1 MSTGCTTSTTSHFN
15 DYYYDHH
22 HDHSY
27 CHSDVYHNGPHDCK
41 NSAEPCCT
49 HRCPR
54 PCCEG
59 KWPVEDWNWA
69 VVNSYKYLFIAE
81 KRLTCNYDTLLSKL
95 HYGYKCDI
103 VAEDTVDRVKAARN
117 TIKREIK
124 RYKYKVKCL
133 CTKELRTL
141 FELIERFEKCET
153 AATNVQILTDEN
165 WVKQN
170 LLCASRED
178 WEMYASAL
186 CALLKIEFSLQKDE
200 DTKCNIAF
208 EITKSQQFCD
218 FIISLAV
225 VEAACKMGL
234 QFDVEKQQCKIE
246 WELLLEK
253 NPTCNL
259 ELKTYISCKEQ
270 GITYDLIQLLID
282 AGLDIQSVDGELF
295 ILGLLQS
302 YKLNSLSF
310 SGIPARTEETESF
323 YSDPKAFVERYLRE
337 YHLSELMIKKIIEK

>member
-1 MSTGCTTSTTSHFN
+1 MS
-15 DYYYDHH
+15 
-22 HDHSY
+22 
-27 CHSDVYHNGPHDCK
+27 DCK
-41 NSAEPCCT
+41 QKEIIPSSQNTCKGGK
-49 HRCPR
+49 CPK
-54 PCCEG
+54 PCCE
-59 KWPVEDWNWA
+59 KDWLIEDINWA
-69 VVNSYKYLFIAE
+69 VVNAYKYLYVVE
-81 KRLTCNYDTLLSKL
+81 KRLLCSYTDLLAKL
-95 HYGYKCDI
+95 HYGYQCDAA
-103 VAEDTVDRVKAARN
+103 AERSIDKARLLRDSV
-117 TIKREIK
+117 KRELR
-124 RYKYKVKCL
+124 RYKYKVRCL
-133 CTKELRTL
+133 CKD
-141 FELIERFEKCET
+141 ELIKVFETIERLEKCKI
-153 AATNVQILTDEN
+153 AATHVQIETDEE
-165 WVKQN
+165 WVKRN

-295 ILGLLQS
+295 ILGLLQN

-323 YSDPKAFVERYLRE
+323 YKDPKAFVEKYLRE
-337 YHLSELMIKKIIEK
+337 YHLSELTIKKIIEK